1 MNVNELHDRFPAAA
15 DYLSQMY
22 LLERDYSRITNL
34 KLSERL
40 GVSKPAVTQ
49 SIKRLTK
56 LGLTAQ
62 DRYGVINFTDEGR
75 RIAKDVL
82 RRHYLLEHVLVE
94 MLGYPWEKSDRE
106 AKKLQVIISGELTE
120 HLYEKLHHPLTC
132 PHGNPFPDSPGERI
146 LVESPRLT
154 SCTVGSLVSLLRIT
168 EEGEAVEGLLEFC
181 FHHDLKPGTLLM
193 LHSRGIDG
201 LTISKG
207 RTGDPFLLPLL
218 YASHICCQV
227 PEHIDSSLKL
237 S

>member
-15 DYLSQMY
+15 DYLSQMF
-22 LLERDYSRITNL
+22 LLERDYSKVTNL

-62 DRYGVINFTDEGR
+62 DRYGVINFTKEGR
-75 RIAKDVL
+75 QIAKDVL

-106 AKKLQVIISGELTE
+106 AKRLQVIISGELTE
-120 HLYEKLHHPLTC
+120 HLFEKLDRPQTC
-132 PHGNPFPDSPGERI
+132 PHGNPFPDSPCEQS
-146 LVESPRLT
+146 LVEAPRLT
-154 SCTVGSLVSLLRIT
+154 GCTVGSFIILIRIT
-168 EEGEAVEGLLEFC
+168 EEGEEVDGLLDFC
-181 FHHDLKPGTLLM
+181 FHHDLKPGTPLM
-193 LHSRGIDG
+193 VHSRDING

-207 RTGDPFLLPLL
+207 RNGGPFVLPII
-218 YASHICCQV
+218 YAPHICYREPKNKV
-227 PEHIDSSLKL
+227 
-237 S
+237 